1 MIQPSRVAADFQL
14 EVFDWNQIE
23 HAKSLGTATINL
35 EEVEP
40 FRGLEKTIT
49 LNHDKHGDKGW
60 IRVHLNFQPEIIVKS
75 RAKTSTFSTAGRAMT
90 QVGALPLQAGKG
102 VFHGVTR
109 VFGRGGNHSSDDGSI
124 IDAPD
129 MGTGQAS
136 QPIGAN
142 SMGVGEN
149 VFTTPGKGI
158 SGAGGHGNGYLTEP
172 GIVKVTVIEAKDY
185 NPGGDGLKPYVILK
199 LGDKEHKTTHR
210 HRTTSSECS
219 W

>member
-1 MIQPSRVAADFQL
+1 M
-14 EVFDWNQIE
+14 
-23 HAKSLGTATINL
+23 GTARINL

-40 FRGLEKTIT
+40 FRGMEKKIV
-49 LNHDKHGDKGW
+49 LSHDKHGDKGW
-60 IRVHLNFQPEIIVKS
+60 VRVHLNFQPEIIVKS

-109 VFGRGGNHSSDDGSI
+109 AFRGGNHSSDDGSI
-124 IDAPD
+124 VDVAE

-142 SMGVGEN
+142 GIGVGEN
-149 VFTTPGKGI
+149 VFTGPGQGVP
-158 SGAGGHGNGYLTEP
+158 GTGGYANGHPTEP
-172 GIVKVTVIEAKDY
+172 GIVRVTVIEAKDY
-185 NPGGDGLKPYVILK
+185 NPGGDSLKPYVILK
-199 LGDKEHKTTHR
+199 CGDKEHKTSHR
-210 HRTTSSECS
+210 PKSAGSECS